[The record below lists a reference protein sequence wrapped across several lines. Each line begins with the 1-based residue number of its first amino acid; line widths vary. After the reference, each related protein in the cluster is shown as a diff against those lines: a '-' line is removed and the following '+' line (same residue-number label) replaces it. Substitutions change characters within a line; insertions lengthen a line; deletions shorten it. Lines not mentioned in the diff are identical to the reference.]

1 MTDATA
7 PTVPIADRLTMPVD
21 VGALIDGRGWSK
33 LQLSVV
39 ALCAAAI
46 ALDGFDNL
54 TLGFVIP
61 ALIKEWGVTKA
72 AFAPLIAAT
81 IIVMCIGTAI
91 AGRLGD
97 RLGRRPVLIGS
108 VVLFGTMTL
117 AAALANDIWSL
128 GLARCLAALG
138 MGGAMPNAT
147 ALLAEF
153 APARHRNRA
162 VTIGVAFIP
171 VGGFVG
177 GLVAAELLTSHGWR
191 SLFLAGGA
199 FTLVAGIAMAVWL
212 PESPRFLVK
221 DRLRHARLA
230 RLLSRIDPTHDGS
243 SRYSTATA
251 AEVEQG
257 GSIFDPSIRFDTFA
271 LWAAFFFCLLAVYAM
286 FNWAPTML
294 SEAGFGLG
302 VASAGLGGFNFGG
315 IFGALLGAT
324 AMDKMGSRKPMVL
337 LAIGGAVASIGV
349 AGAVW
354 FHASASAVVGML
366 VLQGFFICG
375 LQVTLFPLAALIYP
389 ATSRAT
395 GLGGALAVGR
405 LGAIVSSVA
414 GAALLA
420 QGAPAFMLCVAS
432 ICVVTALAILVIR
445 GHSQRPTDAL

>member
-1 MTDATA
+1 MHDATA
-7 PTVPIADRLTMPVD
+7 RIAPIEDRLTAPVD
-21 VGALIDGRGWSK
+21 VGAFIDGRGWAK
-33 LQLSVV
+33 LQLSVL

-72 AFAPLIAAT
+72 AFAPLLAAT

-97 RLGRRPVLIGS
+97 RVGRRPVLIGS
-108 VVLFGTMTL
+108 VILFGTMTL
-117 AAALANDIWSL
+117 AASLMNNIWSL
-128 GLARCLAALG
+128 GLVRCLAALG

-177 GLVAAELLTSHGWR
+177 GLIAAELLTGYGWR
-191 SLFLAGGA
+191 SLFIAGGA
-199 FTLVAGIAMAVWL
+199 FTLVAATAMIIWL
-212 PESPRFLVK
+212 PESPRFLAR
-221 DRLRHARLA
+221 DRSRHGRLA
-230 RLLSRIDPTHDGS
+230 RLLSQIDRTHDGS
-243 SRYSTATA
+243 SGYSTASA
-251 AEVEQG
+251 AEVEQS
-257 GSIFDPSIRFDTFA
+257 GSIFDAGIRFDTFA

-315 IFGALLGAT
+315 VFGALLGAT

-337 LAIGGAVASIGV
+337 SALGGAIASAGV
-349 AGAVW
+349 AGGVW
-354 FHASASAVVGML
+354 FHAGASVVVGLL
-366 VLQGFFICG
+366 VLQGFFIVG

-414 GAALLA
+414 GATLLA
-420 QGAPAFMLCVAS
+420 QGAPAFMLCVAG
-432 ICVVTALAILVIR
+432 ICVVTAVAILVIR
-445 GHSQRPTDAL
+445 GHSRRPPDAL